1 MGGDNYFLSM
11 MAGAV
16 GGFKLQKTWVN
27 SKEKQMLT
35 ERKIKRGIKISSLN
49 EAKKN
54 FQIWQET
61 FCGNF
66 YSKFLARGGV
76 SLRGNL
82 ASYK

>member
-35 ERKIKRGIKISSLN
+35 ERKIKRGIKISSLKFTSVSSLCYKY
-49 EAKKN
+49 EL
-54 FQIWQET
+54 
-61 FCGNF
+61 
-66 YSKFLARGGV
+66 YSLK
-76 SLRGNL
+76 
-82 ASYK
+82 